1 MTSYLLA
8 QVGLTLGV
16 GSSTFALT
24 FYFLAL
30 NDGVIDASERRFMHA
45 VYTVLRIGILCFV
58 LSLIGSFIAG
68 SDVPEGTRILQSI
81 LLGIIVANAVLMS
94 HHLMPMRF
102 GPTLAGGSW
111 YSLFLVS
118 VLPVYT
124 LQVPVIVALY
134 VGTLVTLH
142 LILLVLKKLFV
153 RKPVS

>member
-1 MTSYLLA
+1 MVSDLLA

-45 VYTVLRIGILCFV
+45 VYMVLRIGILCFV
-58 LSLIGSFIAG
+58 LSLLGSFVAG
-68 SDVPEGTRILQSI
+68 SEVPEGTRILQAV
-81 LLGIIVANAVLMS
+81 LLCIIVANAVLMS

-111 YSLFLVS
+111 YSLFFVS
-118 VLPVYT
+118 ILPIYT
-124 LQVPVIVALY
+124 LEVPVILGFYAGVLVAL
-134 VGTLVTLH
+134 H
-142 LILLVLKKLFV
+142 FILLVLKKRFV
-153 RKPVS
+153 HKPQS